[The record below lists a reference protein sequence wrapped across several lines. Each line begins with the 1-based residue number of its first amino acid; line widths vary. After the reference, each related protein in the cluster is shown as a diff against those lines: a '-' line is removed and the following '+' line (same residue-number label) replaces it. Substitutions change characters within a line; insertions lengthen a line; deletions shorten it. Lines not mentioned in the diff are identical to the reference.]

1 MTSVRLGDAAT
12 TTRAESESLALG
24 EDIELVFVP
33 KPPDMLV
40 NSSPRS
46 NALPAM
52 IAERSCSSGFLASS
66 TCQGKLG
73 IRKQAKI
80 FDAFSERS

>member
-40 NSSPRS
+40 NSSPM
-46 NALPAM
+46 L
-52 IAERSCSSGFLASS
+52 
-66 TCQGKLG
+66 CQ
-73 IRKQAKI
+73 R
-80 FDAFSERS
+80 